1 MQSCTRPSD
10 STHPVLFL
18 SLLFSTDSGHI
29 VVQCSPVRWRDSG
42 LLRGVEG
49 ITLIAV
55 YMNRFHGFTS
65 AETAAWIRI
74 CRQPRCPLESIE
86 SDAMQHV
93 FVAACNR
100 AKYSR
105 NHTPLLQGAN
115 AGYNM
120 DTNAG
125 PAHLLRQRRAE
136 HILARSKSFDAGQA
150 KNLIKARSFDLGRE
164 VGGSGRN
171 LRQPWGVMG
180 EMDETIKSLLDS
192 FTPQEDPLAR
202 SNSQLFSQGGGGDAA
217 RGCSP
222 MRGSPLPVSPL
233 HSKSSSFD
241 VARAGSVSPAARGYV
256 LGHHPARLS
265 SSSRSSSSSSVF
277 SQPNTGS
284 FDFGALFEA
293 ATTLSEA
300 AYPGTVRNT
309 GALMRA
315 MPMQEMNVPI
325 EEVVGKEDGKWS
337 FENEQKMRTGD
348 RSGSSFNSAGEAR
361 QRTTDCGNGPCE
373 DGENSCLREGT
384 AVIVRSGM
392 SVMQEGEEEDFDF
405 AGLLSQRAMSRQVS
419 EQGSAHSS
427 FRGNSFEAS
436 FDNLEG
442 FRKRPT
448 LLEDEPDGVPV
459 VGHESPFRALT
470 GGASFM
476 FPSEDN
482 SVDNFKEFRQ
492 PPKIG
497 FS

>member
-10 STHPVLFL
+10 STHPALFL
-18 SLLFSTDSGHI
+18 SRLFSTDSGHV
-29 VVQCSPVRWRDSG
+29 VVQCSPVRWRDFG
-42 LLRGVEG
+42 LHGGVEG

-74 CRQPRCPLESIE
+74 CRQPRCPLETIE
-86 SDAMQHV
+86 SDAMQHD

-105 NHTPLLQGAN
+105 NHTPLLQGAY
-115 AGYNM
+115 AGYNT
-120 DTNAG
+120 DINAG
-125 PAHLLRQRRAE
+125 SAHLLRHRRAE
-136 HILARSKSFDAGQA
+136 HIRARSKTFDAGQP

-164 VGGSGRN
+164 VCGRN
-171 LRQPWGVMG
+171 IRQSLGEMG
-180 EMDETIKSLLDS
+180 EMDQTIKSLVDA
-192 FTPQEDPLAR
+192 FTPHEDPLAR
-202 SNSQLFSQGGGGDAA
+202 SNAQLFSQGGGGDAA

-222 MRGSPLPVSPL
+222 MRGSPLPGSPL

-241 VARAGSVSPAARGYV
+241 VARAGSASPAARGYV

-277 SQPNTGS
+277 SQPNNGS

-293 ATTLSEA
+293 ATSLSEA
-300 AYPGTVRNT
+300 AYPGTVRNN

-325 EEVVGKEDGKWS
+325 EEVDGKEDGKWS
-337 FENEQKMRTGD
+337 FDNEQKRRTGD
-348 RSGSSFNSAGEAR
+348 RSGSSFNSAGEGR
-361 QRTTDCGNGPCE
+361 RRTADWGNGPCE
-373 DGENSCLREGT
+373 DGENSCCYREGS
-384 AVIVRSGM
+384 AVIGRSGM

-405 AGLLSQRAMSRQVS
+405 AALLSQRAMSRQIS
-419 EQGSAHSS
+419 EQGSAHGS

-448 LLEDEPDGVPV
+448 LLEDGPDEVPV
-459 VGHESPFRALT
+459 VGQESPFRALT
-470 GGASFM
+470 GGPSFI
-476 FPSEDN
+476 FPSGDD

-492 PPKIG
+492 PPRFD